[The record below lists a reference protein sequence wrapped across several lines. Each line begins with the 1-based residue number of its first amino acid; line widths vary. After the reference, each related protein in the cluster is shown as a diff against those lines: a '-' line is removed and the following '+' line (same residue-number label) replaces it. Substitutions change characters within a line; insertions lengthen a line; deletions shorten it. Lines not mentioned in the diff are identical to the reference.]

1 MNDSLAEKLKVAKKA
16 NETAYV
22 SFFNDGTVG
31 TDEYSTIDRMS
42 WYWLDDTLSGIE
54 YVLCSGTESF
64 ARNCSFDTIELGLKL
79 GLVYNKEDVDDENHV
94 KEGAK
99 PLDGIVR
106 CYTKNLSSYLDGE
119 QSNEK
124 DYYNYS
130 RQGFAEYKKIVSR
143 MRKNGVEFTGPATF
157 EEFKNA
163 ILAGEQFDVSVIAK
177 FNKKNNQ
184 QELTEEPEEIV
195 PETKKETSNSK
206 IKRLIF
212 PFRKNRS

>member
-22 SFFNDGTVG
+22 SFFNDGSVG

-64 ARNCSFDTIELGLKL
+64 ARNCSFDTIKLGLKL

-94 KEGAK
+94 REGAK

-163 ILAGEQFDVSVIAK
+163 ILAGEQFDASA
-177 FNKKNNQ
+177 
-184 QELTEEPEEIV
+184 TEEIV